1 MKKYLYLLV
10 ALSLCTACREDV
22 IDLYNAERPALNFA
36 KGEFNPGTYPESYSF
51 NAYFLGVGAGDYELQ
66 IPVRLQGTIDYDNDR
81 HYTVRAN
88 AEKSQNAENGVHYS
102 LSEEQTFRKG
112 LYQDSVTVTIHVGA
126 LNTEDDYRI
135 WLELVSGETFDA
147 GVPDYQYVVIDFMK
161 NLNTMPNF
169 WSNNSKLA
177 KIPYHPKKCEVFLEI
192 SGITD
197 PDWIDAGGTIQL
209 EYWINLCTQYF
220 LENEIYDEET
230 GNRIYFDL

>member
-1 MKKYLYLLV
+1 M
-10 ALSLCTACREDV
+10 
-22 IDLYNAERPALNFA
+22 
-36 KGEFNPGTYPESYSF
+36 
-51 NAYFLGVGAGDYELQ
+51 
-66 IPVRLQGTIDYDNDR
+66 
-81 HYTVRAN
+81 RAN

-135 WLELVSGETFDA
+135 WLELVPGETFDA